1 MPATDWDSYYRQPVR
16 TATFSR
22 RITTNLLVRLIGRF
36 APDRPFTMAEWG
48 GANSCFLDRMLT
60 EFAPAAYHVLD
71 NNRLGLDLL
80 AERTADRPEVHIH
93 QADVLAGV
101 PEQVRADVVYSVGLI
116 EHFDPPGTARAIAAH
131 AKLARPGG
139 IVLLSFP
146 TPTWLYRLSR
156 RIAER
161 AGVWAFPDERPLPA
175 GEVLPELARHGR
187 IVHTCVNW
195 PICLTQRIVVARV
208 PQTPP
213 T

>member
-22 RITTNLLVRLIGRF
+22 RITTNLLVRLIRRF
-36 APDRPFTMAEWG
+36 APEGSFSMAEWG

-60 EFAPAAYHVLD
+60 EFAPTAYHVLD

-80 AERTADRPEVHIH
+80 ARRTADRPDVHIH
-93 QADVLAGV
+93 QADVLADPPAGI
-101 PEQVRADVVYSVGLI
+101 QADVVYSVGLI
-116 EHFDPPGTARAIAAH
+116 EHFDPARTARAIEAH
-131 AKLARPGG
+131 AKLAKPGG

-161 AGVWAFPDERPLPA
+161 AGVWAFPDERPLPKR
-175 GEVLPELARHGR
+175 EVLPALARHGR
-187 IVHTCVNW
+187 ILHTCVNW
-195 PICLTQRIVVARV
+195 PICLTQRIVIARI
-208 PQTPP
+208 P
-213 T
+213 